1 MAKINDSVLLRE
13 KLLDFITE
21 PDPLLSMLEW
31 LTHRLMQIEAEAKV
45 GVEKGKHDETRTTH
59 FSGVRVRRF
68 DTRLGTM
75 YLLVPKLRRGGY
87 IPFFV
92 TERKRSEHALIE
104 MVLEAYANGVST
116 RKIDHLAKALGI
128 ENISASQ
135 VSDIT
140 KELDAQVEAF
150 QKRPLEA
157 EYPVLWVDAVYE
169 KIRKDGR
176 VVSMAVMVVTGVT
189 MAGTREILA
198 VQPMWNE
205 SEESYRALFE
215 GLKARGLQSAH
226 LIVSD
231 AHTGLQGAIRKEF
244 LGGSWQRCKVHFMR
258 NILARVGHRDKEVFG
273 AKLKQIWLQNGKE
286 GARRTARELADE
298 YSRRFPDAIA
308 VLEHGLED
316 SLAFY
321 DFPMLDARKISSTN
335 GLERLNREIRRR
347 SAVVGVFPSED
358 SYIRLVVTYL
368 MEYAEDWSTS
378 RCYLSPLTLAD
389 FMAAL
394 KPAA

>member
-1 MAKINDSVLLRE
+1 MAKINDNVLLRE
-13 KLLDFITE
+13 KLLDFIAE
-21 PDPLLSMLEW
+21 PDPLLSMMEW

-231 AHTGLQGAIRKEF
+231 AHTGLQSAIRKEF

-286 GARRTARELADE
+286 GARRAARELADE

-347 SAVVGVFPSED
+347 SAVVGVFPSEE

-394 KPAA
+394 KSAA